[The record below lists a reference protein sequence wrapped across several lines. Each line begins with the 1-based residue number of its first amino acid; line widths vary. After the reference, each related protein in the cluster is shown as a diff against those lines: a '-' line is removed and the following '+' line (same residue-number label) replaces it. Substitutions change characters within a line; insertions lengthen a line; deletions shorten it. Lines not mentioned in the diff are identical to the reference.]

1 MRGLELAEVIP
12 MTADEPFRHSMPELY
27 DRYMSPLFFEPCAEL
42 VAELARHFQPN
53 DILET
58 AAGTGIVTRAVHR
71 ALPGAKI
78 VATDVNEAMLQ
89 VAAQR
94 LRSDQVSFQQANAQA
109 LPFDDDSFDLVLCQ
123 FGIMFFPDRVQANRE
138 AHRVLRSGGHYL
150 VVTFDA
156 LERNPVAKIV
166 GEAVGVLYP
175 DDPPRYMEEG
185 PFCYTDPLQIQDDL
199 LAAGFAKIEVRT
211 VTARSRAVSAHE
223 AAFGICQGGPFRA
236 EIEKRDPQGLE
247 RATDAAA
254 EALRKFE
261 GREGLQ
267 APMSAHIAIASK

>member
-1 MRGLELAEVIP
+1 M
-12 MTADEPFRHSMPELY
+12 
-27 DRYMSPLFFEPCAEL
+27 
-42 VAELARHFQPN
+42 
-53 DILET
+53 
-58 AAGTGIVTRAVHR
+58 
-71 ALPGAKI
+71 
-78 VATDVNEAMLQ
+78 
-89 VAAQR
+89 
-94 LRSDQVSFQQANAQA
+94 
-109 LPFDDDSFDLVLCQ
+109 
-123 FGIMFFPDRVQANRE
+123 
-138 AHRVLRSGGHYL
+138 

-211 VTARSRAVSAHE
+211 VAARSRAVSAQE

-254 EALRKFE
+254 EALRQFE

>member
-1 MRGLELAEVIP
+1 